1 MPARPIKFIR
11 MILAP
16 IIFLLLGGTLQ
27 ADLGDWDSDLFVND
41 EYLVESWAFAV
52 FLGQPP
58 GESAYFGP
66 PSEWWPRIRPPFSF
80 VYDGKTSQSLL
91 PSWER
96 TPGASHTEDRTQF
109 VATWLDKKTGL
120 KVIATATAFNDFP
133 AVEWVLRFENTGT
146 KDSPIL
152 ENVQALDIVLGTE
165 NRQTVVLDQIR
176 GDDCSPQSFLP
187 IERALKAGESVS
199 LAPYGGR
206 SSSATFPFFNLDCG
220 GDGLFTAIGWT
231 GQWAAKINRA
241 KDGSVRLQSGMELTH
256 LRLRPGEAIRTPRIL
271 LMYWHGDHIDAHN
284 RLYWHGDRINAHNQ
298 FRRLLMAHYQPKL
311 DGKPIPLAIAVQ
323 TFNRT
328 GGHGYWASEPGQLAA
343 ARINRDLGCDTLW
356 LDAGW
361 FEGDFSG
368 GVGNWFPKTKDF
380 PRGLRPVGDACGR
393 LGLKFLVWYEPE
405 DVKSGTKIAR
415 EHPEFILPVKKTR
428 GEGGLFNL
436 GDPKARRWMTDLL
449 VRQIADY
456 NIHTYRND
464 FNMEPL
470 PFWRHNDPPDRQGI
484 SEIRYVEGL
493 YAMWDEMRAEVSAHV
508 SRRLRLGR
516 AADRPRNALAGR
528 RADAD
533 RLRRARP
540 PGGRPMP
547 ELRPEPLSAAAR
559 DHQLGHGRLRLP
571 QHGHRRFLR
580 RMGHPQPLL
589 PLRRRPRRHRRDRGE
604 PQILVRRFL
613 SAHALHALRRRLDRL
628 AARPPGPG

>member
-1 MPARPIKFIR
+1 
-11 MILAP
+11 
-16 IIFLLLGGTLQ
+16 
-27 ADLGDWDSDLFVND
+27 
-41 EYLVESWAFAV
+41 
-52 FLGQPP
+52 
-58 GESAYFGP
+58 
-66 PSEWWPRIRPPFSF
+66 
-80 VYDGKTSQSLL
+80 
-91 PSWER
+91 
-96 TPGASHTEDRTQF
+96 
-109 VATWLDKKTGL
+109 
-120 KVIATATAFNDFP
+120 
-133 AVEWVLRFENTGT
+133 
-146 KDSPIL
+146 
-152 ENVQALDIVLGTE
+152 
-165 NRQTVVLDQIR
+165 
-176 GDDCSPQSFLP
+176 
-187 IERALKAGESVS
+187 
-199 LAPYGGR
+199 
-206 SSSATFPFFNLDCG
+206 
-220 GDGLFTAIGWT
+220 
-231 GQWAAKINRA
+231 
-241 KDGSVRLQSGMELTH
+241 MELTH
-256 LRLRPGEAIRTPRIL
+256 LRLRPGEAIRTPRIM

-493 YAMWDEMRAEVSAHV
+493 YAMWDEMRAKYPHMYLDDCASGGRRIDLEML
-508 SRRLRLGR
+508 SRGVVQTQTDFVGPGRLEAAQCQNYGLNLYLPLHATISWDMDAYACRSTATAGFCGEWDILARSFPFDEGR
-516 AADRPRNALAGR
+516 AAIAEIVANRKYWYGDFYPLTPCTLSADAWIAWQLDRPDLDEGLVLAFRRKDSRRPLLEVKLRGLKPEKTYTVTFLDDRR
-528 RADAD
+528 RATVVAKT
-533 RLRRARP
+533 
-540 PGGRPMP
+540 GR
-547 ELRPEPLSAAAR
+547 ELSTLSIA
-559 DHQLGHGRLRLP
+559 LP
-571 QHGHRRFLR
+571 QPRSSVAIRYA
-580 RMGHPQPLL
+580 PQK
-589 PLRRRPRRHRRDRGE
+589 
-604 PQILVRRFL
+604 
-613 SAHALHALRRRLDRL
+613 
-628 AARPPGPG
+628 

>member
-1 MPARPIKFIR
+1 MLDGKGSES
-11 MILAP
+11 
-16 IIFLLLGGTLQ
+16 LLG
-27 ADLGDWDSDLFVND
+27 
-41 EYLVESWAFAV
+41 SWKRTTEKHER
-52 FLGQPP
+52 QD
-58 GESAYFGP
+58 
-66 PSEWWPRIRPPFSF
+66 RIQ
-80 VYDGKTSQSLL
+80 YI
-91 PSWER
+91 
-96 TPGASHTEDRTQF
+96 
-109 VATWLDKKTGL
+109 ATWLDTKTGL
-120 KVIATATAFNDFP
+120 KVTATAAAFDDFP
-133 AVEWVLRFENTGT
+133 AVEWLLRFENTGT

-165 NRQTVVLDQIR
+165 NRQAVVLDQIR

-187 IERALKAGESVS
+187 VERPLKTGDTVS
-199 LAPYGGR
+199 LAPVGGR
-206 SSSATFPFFNLDCG
+206 SSDTTFPFFNLDCG
-220 GDGLFTAIGWT
+220 NEGFFIAIGWT

-256 LRLRPGEAIRTPRIL
+256 LRLRPGEAIRTPRIM
-271 LMYWHGDHIDAHN
+271 LMYWSGDRIDAHN
-284 RLYWHGDRINAHNQ
+284 R

-328 GGHGYWASEPGQLAA
+328 GGHGYWASEPGQRAA

-449 VRQIADY
+449 IRQIADF

-470 PFWRHNDPPDRQGI
+470 PFWRQNDAPDRQGI

-493 YAMWDEMRAEVSAHV
+493 YAMWDEMRAKYPHMYLDDCASGGRRIDLEML
-508 SRRLRLGR
+508 SRGVVQTQSDFVGPGRLEAAQCQNYGLNLYLPLHATISWDMDAYACRSTATAGFCGEWDILSRSFPFDEGR
-516 AADRPRNALAGR
+516 AAIAEINANRKYWYGDFYPLTPCTPATDAWIAWQLNRPDLDEGLVLAFRRKDSRQPALEVKLRGLKPEKLYTVTFLDDHR
-528 RADAD
+528 RATVVAKT
-533 RLRRARP
+533 
-540 PGGRPMP
+540 GR
-547 ELRPEPLSAAAR
+547 ELSSLLIA
-559 DHQLGHGRLRLP
+559 LP
-571 QHGHRRFLR
+571 QPRSSVAIRYA
-580 RMGHPQPLL
+580 PQTK
-589 PLRRRPRRHRRDRGE
+589 
-604 PQILVRRFL
+604 
-613 SAHALHALRRRLDRL
+613 
-628 AARPPGPG
+628 